1 MRTVSVRTRL
11 LVIGG
16 LAAGWTVGLL
26 AQRSIVEAT
35 GYFDVSPGLLVFG
48 CVLCFLAGGA
58 AHVLAPAH
66 RRIRTG
72 VVAGI
77 AMAGAIIGGY
87 LLLAFVYD
95 GFAIEESGET
105 WWTLLLEAWF
115 WIGVPLV
122 ASGTLGA
129 AGFLVV
135 QALERLTRRRP
146 PGPVSHQGT

>member
-16 LAAGWTVGLL
+16 LAAGWMVGLL

-35 GYFDVSPGLLVFG
+35 GFFDISPGLLVFG
-48 CVLCFLAGGA
+48 CMLCFLAGGA
-58 AHVLAPAH
+58 AHILVPAQL
-66 RRIRTG
+66 RIRTG

-77 AMAGAIIGGY
+77 AMAGSIIGGY
-87 LLLAFVYD
+87 LLLAFAYD
-95 GFAIEESGET
+95 GFAGEQSGET

-115 WIGVPLV
+115 WIGVPV
-122 ASGTLGA
+122 VVSGTLGA
-129 AGFLVV
+129 AGFLAV
-135 QALERLTRRRP
+135 QALDRLTRRRP